1 MITLT
6 RLNGD
11 TFTLNAIYIEQVQS
25 FPDTT
30 LTLHNGKK
38 LVVKETHEEVLSLII
53 QFYKQIGLMGVQVGK
68 EGDSS

>member
-1 MITLT
+1 MINLT

-11 TFTLNAIYIEQVQS
+11 SFTLNAIYIEQVQS

-38 LVVKETHEEVLSLII
+38 LVVKESHEEVISLIKE
-53 QFYKQIGLMGVQVGK
+53 FYRHVGLVGVQVEK

>member
-1 MITLT
+1 MIPLT

-11 TFTLNAIYIEQVQS
+11 SFTLNAIYIEQVQS

-38 LVVKETHEEVLSLII
+38 LVVKESREEVLSLVK
-53 QFYKQIGLMGVQVGK
+53 QFYRQIGLVGVQVGK